1 MKEERLQD
9 LRVET
14 PLGTIIVRP
23 SCNSEHPGVW
33 IDLCRTKADD
43 DMPLALIEFSND
55 DSDLPEGQPNL
66 ITRVWGNGGD
76 ESYTDRIVHQGIEEY
91 FRIEGGKYMGR
102 CFMVI
107 DSSYDVGLNV
117 YAFWN
122 REDAEKSV
130 REDAQTVM
138 ADLEEQGYERIE
150 VLEGMGSTTIYVPDT
165 GISYEWEIRESEIR

>member
-1 MKEERLQD
+1 VKEERLQD

-55 DSDLPEGQPNL
+55 DTDLPEGQPYL
-66 ITRVWGNGGD
+66 ITRVWGNGRD

-91 FRIEGGKYMGR
+91 FGIEEEIGADMTCAAKA
-102 CFMVI
+102 
-107 DSSYDVGLNV
+107 DSH
-117 YAFWN
+117 
-122 REDAEKSV
+122 
-130 REDAQTVM
+130 
-138 ADLEEQGYERIE
+138 LEESGNTPVSCKDCQYLTFSDCYGECRIGRRGI
-150 VLEGMGSTTIYVPDT
+150 VRPDDHCGFGVRRT
-165 GISYEWEIRESEIR
+165 KES